1 MLYIDQKGL
10 QIDSRLTQHLTQR
23 HLLGIL
29 LGFSLCIASSVA
41 NSEIYRYID
50 PQGRLVFTDKPK
62 HAGYIRLK
70 KTVDG
75 WKTVSPSYSWKRN
88 KKKFTPTIE
97 RAAKKH
103 QLSHHLIHAVIT
115 VESAYNPQALSKA
128 GAQGLM
134 QLMPSTAQ
142 RFGVNDAYNPY
153 QNIAGGSEYLK
164 RLLTLFEGDL
174 SLALAAYNAGE
185 NAVKKYNN
193 TIPPY
198 KETQNYVKKVLK
210 HYKKY
215 SAAHHSHTQATSGDA
230 SKQLTVR

>member
-1 MLYIDQKGL
+1 MPYIHQNGL
-10 QIDSRLTQHLTQR
+10 STSPRRLQGYPLWKL
-23 HLLGIL
+23 LLGV
-29 LGFSLCIASSVA
+29 SLSLVSLTA

-70 KTVDG
+70 KTVAG
-75 WKTVSPSYSWKRN
+75 WGTVSPSYSWKRN
-88 KKKFTPTIE
+88 KKKFAPTIE

-103 QLSHHLIHAVIT
+103 QLSQHLIHAVIT

-164 RLLTLFEGDL
+164 WLLTLFKDDL

-185 NAVKKYNN
+185 NAVKKYGN

-198 KETQNYVKKVLK
+198 KETQNYVRKVLK

-215 SAAHHSHTQATSGDA
+215 SAADYHNAQVSSNNAD
-230 SKQLTVR
+230 KQLSVR